1 MLWDEI
7 FQPLQDLPKLNRA
20 KELLSMH
27 EELKDAR
34 KIFESDEQKL
44 RRAALEADETD
55 W

>member
-27 EELKDAR
+27 EELKDASKWLPR
-34 KIFESDEQKL
+34 IMVRSESVEQ
-44 RRAALEADETD
+44 
-55 W
+55 